1 MSGTRNALAVAFSRH
16 FMAVL
21 PLRMHQIFM
30 LAFAGL
36 RVEGE
41 EAQVLVVSQ
50 PPPLAFL
57 MFLLSDCWEACA
69 TSLLTFFTDWVTNCI
84 PAHRLSLFYPLFPT
98 AALDRVEES
107 LDYSLV
113 FL

>member
-69 TSLLTFFTDWVTNCI
+69 TSVLIFLQIGLPIAYLLTVCHCFTRFFQLLHWTELRNHLTT
-84 PAHRLSLFYPLFPT
+84 L
-98 AALDRVEES
+98 
-107 LDYSLV
+107 
-113 FL
+113 